1 MSAFITSPHTTP
13 KMLSNSVT
21 RMMLLVMLA
30 LIPGYLVYI
39 WFFGWGLIINAVLCV
54 STALLAEAAMLRLRQ
69 RPLWPYLTDG
79 SALVTAL
86 LLALALP
93 PILPW
98 WLAVLASLFAIILA
112 KHLYGG
118 LGYNPFNPAMVGYA
132 ILLIAYPKYM
142 TAWLPAR
149 HDGLSL
155 GFMDNLRYNLF
166 GALPDHTSYDALTQA
181 TPLDKLHI
189 QLGLGKTVAETQAS
203 FHQFSGLY
211 GVGWDWVS
219 LMLLLGG
226 LFLIYKRVIAWQIPV
241 AMLASLA
248 LIALIAWL
256 VNAATYPNPLFEL
269 FGGASMLGA
278 FFIATDPVT
287 ASTTPRG
294 RLIYGAGIG
303 ILTYVIRTWGGYPD
317 GVAFGVLL
325 MNLAAPTIDQYTQ
338 PRVFGH
344 ERDKSA

>member
-1 MSAFITSPHTTP
+1 MNTVISSPHS
-13 KMLSNSVT
+13 LFSNSVT
-21 RMMLLVMLA
+21 RMMLLVVA
-30 LIPGYLVYI
+30 GLIPGYIAYVY
-39 WFFGWGLIINAVLCV
+39 FFGWGVIINSALCV
-54 STALLAEAAMLRLRQ
+54 LTAFLCEAGVLRLRQ

-98 WLAVLASLFAIILA
+98 WLAVLATMFAMLLA

-132 ILLIAYPKYM
+132 ILLIAFPKYM

-149 HDGLSL
+149 GEHLSL
-155 GFMDNLRYNLF
+155 SLLDNLRYNLF
-166 GALPDHTSYDALTQA
+166 GTLPLDMHFDALTQA

-189 QLGLGKTVAETQAS
+189 QLSLGKTVGETVAD

-219 LMLLLGG
+219 IAFLVGG
-226 LFLIYKRVIAWQIPV
+226 LFLIYKRVISWQIPV
-241 AMLASLA
+241 AMLGSLA
-248 LIALIAWL
+248 IIATIAWL
-256 VNAATYPNPLFEL
+256 VDANTYPNPLFHI

-278 FFIATDPVT
+278 FFIATDPVS

-294 RLIYGAGIG
+294 RLIYGAGVG
-303 ILTYVIRTWGGYPD
+303 IITYVIRAWGGYPD

-344 ERDKSA
+344 DQAKRP